1 MRITE
6 IDLQCEDIMWF
17 GIDSHNHIFEY
28 TSAGCGNVP
37 EFVCKSKQNT
47 DDMLDFFMNKLD
59 EFTEG
64 ILLVEY
70 VNTNQLLKDFILLL
84 RKGIYCFDI
93 NKENEQQYVKIA
105 EPINPLDYD
114 ELPQEVKNVFSDN
127 RVDLDVMIQKIIRVE
142 HAYK

>member
-1 MRITE
+1 
-6 IDLQCEDIMWF
+6 
-17 GIDSHNHIFEY
+17 
-28 TSAGCGNVP
+28 
-37 EFVCKSKQNT
+37 
-47 DDMLDFFMNKLD
+47 MNKLD

-70 VNTNQLLKDFILLL
+70 VDTNQLLKDFIQLS